1 MTPSRIRLTP
11 SGDRQIKSI
20 SIRLHRGRRRLLLLH
35 LVRPEIHDSV
45 SLVPIISEMDSTVGH
60 RLGFYRYIEAAAAFN
75 ATPALDLMAVTTYK
89 KNGKIGFLNRNL
101 EKYSVLEY

>member
-1 MTPSRIRLTP
+1 
-11 SGDRQIKSI
+11 
-20 SIRLHRGRRRLLLLH
+20 
-35 LVRPEIHDSV
+35 
-45 SLVPIISEMDSTVGH
+45 MDSTVGH

>member
-20 SIRLHRGRRRLLLLH
+20 SIRLHRGRPCLLLLH

-75 ATPALDLMAVTTYK
+75 ATPALDLMAGTTYK
-89 KNGKIGFLNRNL
+89 KMGKLD
-101 EKYSVLEY
+101 S